1 MQKWERFFPNPDY
14 MNIPSFSRSVSR
26 GSAVGWFLVLLLVC
40 GAGAGYYLYQD
51 NLAKRKAAQEL
62 TAERKLKEKK
72 AREAAEKQRIKR
84 EREIRE
90 KKEKERLAAQ
100 KAYEEAQE
108 EKARQAAEAAR
119 KLQEQAEREE
129 REKRRREDLERRERE
144 EEARRQEEDIPVEEE
159 PEPEGRFPQPV
170 KNRMPELSVYSIPC
184 RDEIQTEKDK
194 PLETWS
200 WDKAEKMEGMEEFP
214 TGSSPWKKGKD
225 AGRMQALLEKCR
237 EWKDAK
243 LASLKACPAAKD
255 FPGVPENGAQTVRRT
270 VEIDSNIGG
279 WHSTGLYAPPGAEIS
294 CSLSGAPKDGSIS
307 VRIGCHTD
315 SLHKLDEW
323 KRVPEITMQVSAGR
337 GRVKMV
343 NPMGGLVYVNVGQ
356 RPRRGKVFKVQ
367 ISGAVPSPLF
377 VMGKTT
383 PEQWAEQLENT
394 KAPWGEI
401 RMPRLIVTMPV
412 EQLKQCPD
420 VQKTAEFLQK
430 NMALQDWIMGWD
442 TKPDRLHHPMRFV
455 VDRQISAGAGHSG
468 YPAMAT
474 KDWTNSIATGSI
486 IHSGSW
492 GLWHELGHNHQSPP
506 FTMEGQTEV
515 SVNIF
520 SMVCEVM
527 GTGKDFESCWGGGMG
542 PYGMSAEM
550 KKYFSG
556 TQTYNEAPNKVQL
569 FFWVELMYYLGFD
582 AFRQVALQFH
592 DKPYDNGE
600 LSDEKKWE
608 WVMNAF
614 SKVTG
619 KNMGPF
625 FKIWRTPVSE
635 RAAGRMK
642 DLPAW
647 LPSKDYPA
655 CYTAEE

>member
-1 MQKWERFFPNPDY
+1 
-14 MNIPSFSRSVSR
+14 
-26 GSAVGWFLVLLLVC
+26 
-40 GAGAGYYLYQD
+40 
-51 NLAKRKAAQEL
+51 
-62 TAERKLKEKK
+62 
-72 AREAAEKQRIKR
+72 
-84 EREIRE
+84 
-90 KKEKERLAAQ
+90 
-100 KAYEEAQE
+100 
-108 EKARQAAEAAR
+108 
-119 KLQEQAEREE
+119 
-129 REKRRREDLERRERE
+129 
-144 EEARRQEEDIPVEEE
+144 
-159 PEPEGRFPQPV
+159 
-170 KNRMPELSVYSIPC
+170 MPELSVYSIPC
-184 RDEIQTEKDK
+184 RDDIQTEKDK

-237 EWKDAK
+237 ERKDAK
-243 LASLKACPAAKD
+243 LASLKACSAAKD

-323 KRVPEITMQVSAGR
+323 KRVPEITMQVPAGR

>member
-1 MQKWERFFPNPDY
+1 
-14 MNIPSFSRSVSR
+14 MNNPSFSRNVFR

-40 GAGAGYYLYQD
+40 GAGAGYYLYRD
-51 NLAKRKAAQEL
+51 NVEKREAARELA
-62 TAERKLKEKK
+62 AERKVKEKA

-90 KKEKERLAAQ
+90 KKEKERQEAQ
-100 KAYEEAQE
+100 KARDAAM
-108 EKARQAAEAAR
+108 EKKTRESAEAAR
-119 KLQEQAEREE
+119 KLREQAAQDE
-129 REKRRREDLERRERE
+129 REKQRREELERRERE
-144 EEARRQEEDIPVEEE
+144 EQARRQEEPVPVEEE
-159 PEPEGRFPQPV
+159 EPEGLFPLPV
-170 KNRMPELSVYSIPC
+170 KNVMPELSVYATPSK
-184 RDEIQTEKDK
+184 DEIPMDADK

-200 WDKAEKMEGMEEFP
+200 WDKAEKMAGMEEFP
-214 TGSSPWKKGKD
+214 TGAAPWKSGND
-225 AGRMQALLEKCR
+225 ARRMQELLEKCR

-243 LASLKACPAAKD
+243 PSGLKACPAAKD
-255 FPGVPENGAQTVRRT
+255 FPGVPEDGAQLVRRT

-294 CSLSGAPKDGSIS
+294 FSLSGAPKDSSIS

-315 SLHKLDEW
+315 SLQKLDEW
-323 KRVPEITMQVSAGR
+323 KRVPEITMQVPADR
-337 GRVKMV
+337 GRVKMA

-356 RPRRGKVFKVQ
+356 RSKRGKVFKVQ
-367 ISGAVPSPLF
+367 ISGAVPAPLF
-377 VMGKTT
+377 IMGKTT
-383 PEQWAEQLENT
+383 PEQWAAQLENAR
-394 KAPWGEI
+394 APWGEI
-401 RMPRLIVTMPV
+401 SMPRLIVTMPL
-412 EQLKQCPD
+412 EQLKRCPD
-420 VQKTAEFLQK
+420 VQKAAEFLQK
-430 NMALQDWIMGWD
+430 NMGLQDWIMGWD

-468 YPAMAT
+468 YPAMGT
-474 KDWTNSIATGSI
+474 KDWTDSIASGSI
-486 IHSGSW
+486 IQSGSW

-527 GTGKDFESCWGGGMG
+527 GTGKNFESCWGGGMG

-556 TQTYNEAPNKVQL
+556 GQTYNEAPNKVQL

-592 DKPYDNGE
+592 DKPYDNGK

-608 WVMNAF
+608 WVMSAF

-625 FKIWRTPVSE
+625 FKIWRMPVSE
-635 RAAGRMK
+635 RAMDRMK
-642 DLPAW
+642 NLPVW

-655 CYTAEE
+655 CYTAGE

>member
-1 MQKWERFFPNPDY
+1 
-14 MNIPSFSRSVSR
+14 MNIPSFTRSVSR

-62 TAERKLKEKK
+62 TAERKMKEKK
-72 AREAAEKQRIKR
+72 AREAAEKQRMQR

-90 KKEKERLAAQ
+90 KKEKERQAEQ
-100 KAYEEAQE
+100 KAREEAR
-108 EKARQAAEAAR
+108 EKKERQAAEAAQ
-119 KLQEQAEREE
+119 KLREQVQREE
-129 REKRRREDLERRERE
+129 KEKKRREELERRERE
-144 EEARRQEEDIPVEEE
+144 EQARRQEENIPVEEDE
-159 PEPEGRFPQPV
+159 PEPEGRFPLPV
-170 KNRMPELSVYSIPC
+170 KNRMPELSVYSIPS
-184 RDEIQTEKDK
+184 RDEIQTDKDK

-200 WDKAEKMEGMEEFP
+200 WDKAEKMAGMEEFP
-214 TGSSPWKKGKD
+214 AGAAPWKRGND
-225 AGRMQALLEKCR
+225 TRRMQELLEKCR

-243 LASLKACPAAKD
+243 LSTLKACPAAKD
-255 FPGVPENGAQTVRRT
+255 FPGVPEDGAQTVRRT

-279 WHSTGLYAPPGAEIS
+279 WHSTGLYAPPGGEIS
-294 CSLSGAPKDGSIS
+294 FSLSGAPKDSTVS

-323 KRVPEITMQVSAGR
+323 KRVPEITMQVPADR

-356 RPRRGKVFKVQ
+356 RSKRGKVFKVQ
-367 ISGAVPSPLF
+367 ISGAVPAPLF

-383 PEQWAEQLENT
+383 LEQWAEQLENT

-401 RMPRLIVTMPV
+401 CMPRLIVTMPV
-412 EQLKQCPD
+412 EQLKRCPD

-474 KDWTNSIATGSI
+474 KDWTDSIASGSI

-527 GTGKDFESCWGGGMG
+527 GTGKNFESCWGGGMG

-556 TQTYNEAPNKVQL
+556 DQTYNEAPNKVQL

-592 DKPYDNGE
+592 DKPYDNGK

-625 FKIWRTPVSE
+625 FKIWRMPVSE
-635 RAAGRMK
+635 RAADRMK
-642 DLPAW
+642 DLPVW

>member
-1 MQKWERFFPNPDY
+1 
-14 MNIPSFSRSVSR
+14 
-26 GSAVGWFLVLLLVC
+26 
-40 GAGAGYYLYQD
+40 
-51 NLAKRKAAQEL
+51 
-62 TAERKLKEKK
+62 
-72 AREAAEKQRIKR
+72 
-84 EREIRE
+84 
-90 KKEKERLAAQ
+90 
-100 KAYEEAQE
+100 
-108 EKARQAAEAAR
+108 
-119 KLQEQAEREE
+119 
-129 REKRRREDLERRERE
+129 
-144 EEARRQEEDIPVEEE
+144 
-159 PEPEGRFPQPV
+159 
-170 KNRMPELSVYSIPC
+170 
-184 RDEIQTEKDK
+184 
-194 PLETWS
+194 
-200 WDKAEKMEGMEEFP
+200 
-214 TGSSPWKKGKD
+214 
-225 AGRMQALLEKCR
+225 MQALLEKCR

-243 LASLKACPAAKD
+243 LASLKACPAAQD

-550 KKYFSG
+550 KKYFQAPRLTMRLPTRCSSSSG
-556 TQTYNEAPNKVQL
+556 
-569 FFWVELMYYLGFD
+569 W
-582 AFRQVALQFH
+582 
-592 DKPYDNGE
+592 
-600 LSDEKKWE
+600 S
-608 WVMNAF
+608 
-614 SKVTG
+614 
-619 KNMGPF
+619 
-625 FKIWRTPVSE
+625 
-635 RAAGRMK
+635 
-642 DLPAW
+642 
-647 LPSKDYPA
+647 
-655 CYTAEE
+655 

>member
-1 MQKWERFFPNPDY
+1 
-14 MNIPSFSRSVSR
+14 
-26 GSAVGWFLVLLLVC
+26 
-40 GAGAGYYLYQD
+40 
-51 NLAKRKAAQEL
+51 
-62 TAERKLKEKK
+62 
-72 AREAAEKQRIKR
+72 
-84 EREIRE
+84 
-90 KKEKERLAAQ
+90 
-100 KAYEEAQE
+100 
-108 EKARQAAEAAR
+108 
-119 KLQEQAEREE
+119 
-129 REKRRREDLERRERE
+129 
-144 EEARRQEEDIPVEEE
+144 
-159 PEPEGRFPQPV
+159 
-170 KNRMPELSVYSIPC
+170 
-184 RDEIQTEKDK
+184 
-194 PLETWS
+194 
-200 WDKAEKMEGMEEFP
+200 MEGMEEFP

-323 KRVPEITMQVSAGR
+323 KRVPEITMQVPAGR

-527 GTGKDFESCWGGGMG
+527 GTGKDFESCWGDGMG

>member
-1 MQKWERFFPNPDY
+1 ME
-14 MNIPSFSRSVSR
+14 
-26 GSAVGWFLVLLLVC
+26 
-40 GAGAGYYLYQD
+40 
-51 NLAKRKAAQEL
+51 
-62 TAERKLKEKK
+62 
-72 AREAAEKQRIKR
+72 
-84 EREIRE
+84 
-90 KKEKERLAAQ
+90 
-100 KAYEEAQE
+100 
-108 EKARQAAEAAR
+108 
-119 KLQEQAEREE
+119 
-129 REKRRREDLERRERE
+129 
-144 EEARRQEEDIPVEEE
+144 EEE
-159 PEPEGRFPQPV
+159 PEPEGLFPQPV
-170 KNRMPELSVYSIPC
+170 KNVLPELSVYSTPSK
-184 RDEIQTEKDK
+184 DEIPMDADK

-200 WDKAEKMEGMEEFP
+200 WDKAEKMERMEEFP
-214 TGSSPWKKGKD
+214 TGAAPWKSGQD
-225 AGRMQALLEKCR
+225 ARRMQELLEKCR
-237 EWKDAK
+237 GWKDAK
-243 LASLKACPAAKD
+243 PSGLKACPAAKD
-255 FPGVPENGAQTVRRT
+255 FPGVPEDGAQLVRRT

-294 CSLSGAPKDGSIS
+294 CSLSGAPKDSSIS

-323 KRVPEITMQVSAGR
+323 KRVPEITMQVPADR

-356 RPRRGKVFKVQ
+356 RSKRGKVFKVQ
-367 ISGAVPSPLF
+367 ISGAVPAPLF
-377 VMGKTT
+377 IMGKTT
-383 PEQWAEQLENT
+383 PEQWTAQLENT
-394 KAPWGEI
+394 RAPWGEI
-401 RMPRLIVTMPV
+401 CMPRLIVTMPV
-412 EQLKQCPD
+412 EQLKRCPD
-420 VQKTAEFLQK
+420 VRKTAEFLQK
-430 NMALQDWIMGWD
+430 NMGLQDWIMGWD

-468 YPAMAT
+468 YPAMGT
-474 KDWTNSIATGSI
+474 KDWTNPIASGSI
-486 IHSGSW
+486 IQSGSW

-527 GTGKDFESCWGGGMG
+527 GTGKNFESCWGGGMG

-556 TQTYNEAPNKVQL
+556 AQTYNEAPNKVQL

-582 AFRQVALQFH
+582 AFRQVALQYH
-592 DKPYDNGE
+592 DKPYDNGK

-625 FKIWRTPVSE
+625 FKIWRMPVSE
-635 RAAGRMK
+635 RAVDRMK
-642 DLPAW
+642 NLPVW

-655 CYTAEE
+655 CYTAGE

>member
-1 MQKWERFFPNPDY
+1 
-14 MNIPSFSRSVSR
+14 MNNPSFSRNVFR
-26 GSAVGWFLVLLLVC
+26 GSAVGWFLVLLLIC
-40 GAGAGYYLYQD
+40 GAGAGYYLYRD
-51 NLAKRKAAQEL
+51 NVEKREAARELA
-62 TAERKLKEKK
+62 AERKVKEKAAREAAEKQRVKREQEIRERKEKERQAVQKARDAAAEKK
-72 AREAAEKQRIKR
+72 AREAAE
-84 EREIRE
+84 
-90 KKEKERLAAQ
+90 AAQ
-100 KAYEEAQE
+100 KLRE
-108 EKARQAAEAAR
+108 QAALDEKEKQR
-119 KLQEQAEREE
+119 REE
-129 REKRRREDLERRERE
+129 LERRERE
-144 EEARRQEEDIPVEEE
+144 EEARRREEPVPVEEEE
-159 PEPEGRFPQPV
+159 PEPEGLFPQPV
-170 KNRMPELSVYSIPC
+170 KNALPELSVYSTPSK
-184 RDEIQTEKDK
+184 DEIPMDADK

-214 TGSSPWKKGKD
+214 TGAAPWKSGQD
-225 AGRMQALLEKCR
+225 ARRMQELLEKCR

-243 LASLKACPAAKD
+243 PSGLKACPAAKD
-255 FPGVPENGAQTVRRT
+255 FPGVPEDGAQLVRRT

-294 CSLSGAPKDGSIS
+294 CSLSGAPKDSSIS

-323 KRVPEITMQVSAGR
+323 KRVPEITMQVPADR

-356 RPRRGKVFKVQ
+356 RSKRGKVFKVQ
-367 ISGAVPSPLF
+367 ISGAVPAPLF
-377 VMGKTT
+377 TMGKTT
-383 PEQWAEQLENT
+383 PEQWAAQLENT
-394 KAPWGEI
+394 RAPWGEI
-401 RMPRLIVTMPV
+401 CMPRLIVTMPV
-412 EQLKQCPD
+412 EQLKRCPD

-430 NMALQDWIMGWD
+430 NMGLQDWIMGWD

-468 YPAMAT
+468 YPAMGT
-474 KDWTNSIATGSI
+474 KDWTNPIASGSI
-486 IHSGSW
+486 IQSGSW

-527 GTGKDFESCWGGGMG
+527 GTGKNFESCWGGGMG

-556 TQTYNEAPNKVQL
+556 AQTYNEAPNKVQL

-582 AFRQVALQFH
+582 AFRQVALQYH
-592 DKPYDNGE
+592 DKPYDNGK

-625 FKIWRTPVSE
+625 FKIWRMPVSE
-635 RAAGRMK
+635 RAVDRMK
-642 DLPAW
+642 NLPVW

-655 CYTAEE
+655 CYTAGE

>member
-1 MQKWERFFPNPDY
+1 
-14 MNIPSFSRSVSR
+14 
-26 GSAVGWFLVLLLVC
+26 
-40 GAGAGYYLYQD
+40 
-51 NLAKRKAAQEL
+51 
-62 TAERKLKEKK
+62 
-72 AREAAEKQRIKR
+72 
-84 EREIRE
+84 
-90 KKEKERLAAQ
+90 
-100 KAYEEAQE
+100 
-108 EKARQAAEAAR
+108 
-119 KLQEQAEREE
+119 
-129 REKRRREDLERRERE
+129 
-144 EEARRQEEDIPVEEE
+144 
-159 PEPEGRFPQPV
+159 
-170 KNRMPELSVYSIPC
+170 
-184 RDEIQTEKDK
+184 
-194 PLETWS
+194 
-200 WDKAEKMEGMEEFP
+200 MEGMEEFP

-430 NMALQDWIMGWD
+430 TWLFR
-442 TKPDRLHHPMRFV
+442 T
-455 VDRQISAGAGHSG
+455 
-468 YPAMAT
+468 
-474 KDWTNSIATGSI
+474 
-486 IHSGSW
+486 
-492 GLWHELGHNHQSPP
+492 GLWDGIPSRTACIIRCALSWTGRYPPGPGIPVIPPWPRRTGRIPLPPVPSSIPEAGVCGMNWGITTNPLPLRWKARRRYPSTYSPWC
-506 FTMEGQTEV
+506 V
-515 SVNIF
+515 
-520 SMVCEVM
+520 
-527 GTGKDFESCWGGGMG
+527 K
-542 PYGMSAEM
+542 
-550 KKYFSG
+550 
-556 TQTYNEAPNKVQL
+556 
-569 FFWVELMYYLGFD
+569 
-582 AFRQVALQFH
+582 
-592 DKPYDNGE
+592 
-600 LSDEKKWE
+600 
-608 WVMNAF
+608 
-614 SKVTG
+614 
-619 KNMGPF
+619 
-625 FKIWRTPVSE
+625 
-635 RAAGRMK
+635 
-642 DLPAW
+642 
-647 LPSKDYPA
+647 
-655 CYTAEE
+655 

>member
-1 MQKWERFFPNPDY
+1 MQE
-14 MNIPSFSRSVSR
+14 
-26 GSAVGWFLVLLLVC
+26 
-40 GAGAGYYLYQD
+40 
-51 NLAKRKAAQEL
+51 
-62 TAERKLKEKK
+62 
-72 AREAAEKQRIKR
+72 
-84 EREIRE
+84 
-90 KKEKERLAAQ
+90 
-100 KAYEEAQE
+100 
-108 EKARQAAEAAR
+108 
-119 KLQEQAEREE
+119 
-129 REKRRREDLERRERE
+129 
-144 EEARRQEEDIPVEEE
+144 
-159 PEPEGRFPQPV
+159 
-170 KNRMPELSVYSIPC
+170 
-184 RDEIQTEKDK
+184 
-194 PLETWS
+194 
-200 WDKAEKMEGMEEFP
+200 
-214 TGSSPWKKGKD
+214 
-225 AGRMQALLEKCR
+225 LLEKCR

-243 LASLKACPAAKD
+243 LSTLKVFVPGGEGFSRRSGGRGPDGKKD
-255 FPGVPENGAQTVRRT
+255 GGNRFQHRRLAQYGTVCSPRRGNLLFPVRRAQGQHGQRAHR
-270 VEIDSNIGG
+270 VPYG
-279 WHSTGLYAPPGAEIS
+279 
-294 CSLSGAPKDGSIS
+294 
-307 VRIGCHTD
+307 D

-323 KRVPEITMQVSAGR
+323 KRVPEITMQVPADR

-356 RPRRGKVFKVQ
+356 RSKRGKVFKVQ
-367 ISGAVPSPLF
+367 ISGAVPAPLF

-401 RMPRLIVTMPV
+401 CMPRLIVTMPV
-412 EQLKQCPD
+412 EQLKRCPD

-474 KDWTNSIATGSI
+474 KDWTDSIASGSI

-527 GTGKDFESCWGGGMG
+527 GTGKNFESCWGGGMG

-556 TQTYNEAPNKVQL
+556 DQTYNEAPNKVQL

-592 DKPYDNGE
+592 DKPYDNGK

-625 FKIWRTPVSE
+625 FKIWRMPVSE
-635 RAAGRMK
+635 RAADRMK
-642 DLPAW
+642 DLPVW

>member
-1 MQKWERFFPNPDY
+1 MGRTTGKYQ
-14 MNIPSFSRSVSR
+14 
-26 GSAVGWFLVLLLVC
+26 GAVG
-40 GAGAGYYLYQD
+40 
-51 NLAKRKAAQEL
+51 
-62 TAERKLKEKK
+62 
-72 AREAAEKQRIKR
+72 
-84 EREIRE
+84 EI
-90 KKEKERLAAQ
+90 
-100 KAYEEAQE
+100 
-108 EKARQAAEAAR
+108 
-119 KLQEQAEREE
+119 
-129 REKRRREDLERRERE
+129 
-144 EEARRQEEDIPVEEE
+144 
-159 PEPEGRFPQPV
+159 
-170 KNRMPELSVYSIPC
+170 C
-184 RDEIQTEKDK
+184 
-194 PLETWS
+194 
-200 WDKAEKMEGMEEFP
+200 
-214 TGSSPWKKGKD
+214 
-225 AGRMQALLEKCR
+225 
-237 EWKDAK
+237 
-243 LASLKACPAAKD
+243 
-255 FPGVPENGAQTVRRT
+255 
-270 VEIDSNIGG
+270 
-279 WHSTGLYAPPGAEIS
+279 
-294 CSLSGAPKDGSIS
+294 
-307 VRIGCHTD
+307 
-315 SLHKLDEW
+315 
-323 KRVPEITMQVSAGR
+323 
-337 GRVKMV
+337 
-343 NPMGGLVYVNVGQ
+343 
-356 RPRRGKVFKVQ
+356 
-367 ISGAVPSPLF
+367 
-377 VMGKTT
+377 
-383 PEQWAEQLENT
+383 
-394 KAPWGEI
+394 
-401 RMPRLIVTMPV
+401 MPRLIVTMPV
-412 EQLKQCPD
+412 EQLKRCPD

-474 KDWTNSIATGSI
+474 KDWTDSIASGSI

-527 GTGKDFESCWGGGMG
+527 GTGKNFESCWGGGMG

-556 TQTYNEAPNKVQL
+556 DQTYNEAPNKVQL

-592 DKPYDNGE
+592 DKPYDNGK

-625 FKIWRTPVSE
+625 FKIWRMPVSE
-635 RAAGRMK
+635 RAADRMK
-642 DLPAW
+642 DLPVW